1 MSDSYK
7 NPYIIRSMDGFD
19 YEKYCIRYLQKHGYK
34 NAELTKS
41 GADQGLD
48 IIAYRHHLKYGFQ
61 CKYYEKP
68 VGNSAVQEAYAGAAH
83 YGCDKAAVIT
93 NTSFTKSALELAK
106 DTDVLLYSH
115 VDPVKSNRLF
125 NLLRIFL
132 IPGLI
137 YCMVIFY
144 KQAQTGSQSNDML
157 VMYTSFLFI
166 GLVCGMFS
174 HNAWILS
181 LLSVLLCA
189 IYILISHV
197 SRYVFIY
204 LCLVLILLTIHFLIL
219 LLNHMKD
226 LKQDRRKLQEENI
239 HIKQEE
245 IMDTLH
251 KEIETELNCPVSL
264 TNVSFSKKT
273 LTCTCVS
280 QKYIQDD
287 LPLLAYSLEQRSAAK
302 DHANHYDLKQLS
314 PRSFQ
319 IQVSLINQA

>member
-1 MSDSYK
+1 
-7 NPYIIRSMDGFD
+7 MDGFE

-34 NAELTKS
+34 NVELTKA

-68 VGNSAVQEAYAGAAH
+68 VGNAAVQEAYAGAAH

-93 NTSFTKSALELAK
+93 NTSFTKSAVELAS

-115 VDPVKSNRLF
+115 IDPQRDNRWF
-125 NLLRIFL
+125 NILRFFL

-137 YCMVIFY
+137 YCIVIFY
-144 KQAQTGSQSNDML
+144 RQAQTGSQSNDML

-166 GLVCGMFS
+166 GLLCGMFS
-174 HNAWILS
+174 HDAWILS
-181 LLSVLLCA
+181 LLSVLLCT

-197 SRYVFIY
+197 SKYVFIY
-204 LCLVLILLTIHFLIL
+204 LCLVLVFLAIHFLIL
-219 LLNHMKD
+219 LFYHLKD
-226 LKQDRRKLQEENI
+226 LKQEKKQLQEESI
-239 HIKQEE
+239 LAEQEE
-245 IMDTLH
+245 ILDTLR

-264 TNVSFSKKT
+264 TNVSFSKHV

-287 LPLLAYSLEQRSAAK
+287 LPLLTYLLEQRSAAK
-302 DHANHYDLKQLS
+302 EHKNHYDLKQLS